1 MLERVSE
8 EQAIG
13 YEGVHVGMEVEV
25 FAEGVE
31 RHDDA
36 GDAFGAVQGGAEVL
50 GEALMREGAKAFQEA
65 AVALEVRAEHARD
78 GQDVVPVRHGSQYM
92 VEDEPGGGLDVFLVA
107 GGAEPAALAGEGQ
120 QIFVFAMVAANAGEA
135 ARQVAAIEILVD
147 HFRNDGAQQAVT
159 GLVLFG
165 VDLFEVVVV
174 AVCTLPE
181 GRHFGISGAIG
192 LHGIEL

>member
-1 MLERVSE
+1 MVLE
-8 EQAIG
+8 
-13 YEGVHVGMEVEV
+13 
-25 FAEGVE
+25 
-31 RHDDA
+31 A
-36 GDAFGAVQGGAEVL
+36 GP
-50 GEALMREGAKAFQEA
+50 
-65 AVALEVRAEHARD
+65 EHSRD
-78 GQDVVPVRHGSQYM
+78 GQDIVPVGYRRQHMIQ
-92 VEDEPGGGLDVFLVA
+92 DETGGGLDVLLVA
-107 GGAEPAALAGEGQ
+107 GGAEPAGFAGEGQ
-120 QIFVFAMVAANAGEA
+120 QVLMLAMVAVNAGEA